1 MNKRN
6 HVIVGVLLA
15 AFLLTSC
22 SGALNDNEEK
32 LTASGTISAKSVKIA
47 PQIGGSVK
55 EIFVDEG
62 SFVNEGDILFS
73 LESEYLESQL
83 EQADAG
89 VETAAAALETAR
101 VQQENANLQ
110 LLMAIQNSR
119 MQYSEALENEQS
131 MPQPSEFEL
140 PVWYFS
146 REEEIEAAK
155 GLVEKAKIEL
165 DSKKET
171 LDDVLSDIVNN
182 EFVKL
187 EEELNEAQT
196 IYILSAS
203 VLENV
208 GRASDNEEL
217 RDQAQDNFDLSESNL
232 ENVQKRYEKALETDA
247 AEDVLAARA
256 AVSVSQASYDEA
268 LNHLM
273 SLYIGDDSLQ
283 VQSAETGVSLAK
295 MNIAQAEAALKQ
307 AQTNVTTLEIQLSK
321 TKITSP
327 ISGVVLAKNVEEGEL
342 VGAGGVVMSVGN
354 YDTANLTVYIPEDE
368 YGHVQVGQKVEVTVD
383 SFINRV
389 YTGTVSYIAD
399 EAEFTPS
406 NVQTVEGRKST
417 VFAVKITIK
426 NESHDLKP
434 GMPADV
440 TFIFD

>member
-1 MNKRN
+1 MTTKKN
-6 HVIVGVLLA
+6 LSLA
-15 AFLLTSC
+15 NFSQKCENCTS
-22 SGALNDNEEK
+22 NRRK
-32 LTASGTISAKSVKIA
+32 VT
-47 PQIGGSVK
+47 

-62 SFVNEGDILFS
+62 LLSMKVIFFS
-73 LESEYLESQL
+73 CRESEYLESQL
-83 EQADAG
+83 EQADAA

-101 VQQENANLQ
+101 VQQENATYK
-110 LLMAIQNSR
+110 LLMAPKIPVCSIQR
-119 MQYSEALENEQS
+119 LENEQS
-131 MPQPSEFEL
+131 MPQLSEFEL
-140 PVWYFS
+140 PVRYFS
-146 REEEIEAAK
+146 WEEEIEAAK

-389 YTGTVSYIAD
+389 YTGTVS
-399 EAEFTPS
+399 TS
-406 NVQTVEGRKST
+406 QMKLNLHQ
-417 VFAVKITIK
+417 
-426 NESHDLKP
+426 
-434 GMPADV
+434 V
-440 TFIFD
+440 TCRL